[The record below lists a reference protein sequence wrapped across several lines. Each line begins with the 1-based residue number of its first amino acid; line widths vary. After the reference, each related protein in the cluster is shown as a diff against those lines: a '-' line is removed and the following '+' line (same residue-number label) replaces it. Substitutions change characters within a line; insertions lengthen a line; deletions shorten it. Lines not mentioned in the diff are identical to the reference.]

1 MEQNLLQVE
10 KDLVRT
16 LKIVNKQFKVGQA
29 ISQQKDDIQQ
39 FVNNLVNGL
48 INNGK
53 ITFWAHD
60 QEVILDILLLWIR
73 IFRLNIYV
81 K

>member
-16 LKIVNKQFKVGQA
+16 LKIVNKQFKISQV

-48 INNGK
+48 INDGK
-53 ITFWAHD
+53 ITFWAQD
-60 QEVILDILLLWIR
+60 QEVNFDSFLL
-73 IFRLNIYV
+73 
-81 K
+81 